1 MDCPLCRTGFKN
13 AKALRQHKER
23 IHYPIQEMKA
33 FGSSLATEDLGQ
45 ECQIC
50 GEKFLT
56 ENILNYHRL
65 YSHNLR
71 QRAHNSALTNFMTI
85 FDSLK

>member
-33 FGSSLATEDLGQ
+33 FGSSLTTEELGQ
-45 ECQIC
+45 ECQM
-50 GEKFLT
+50 
-56 ENILNYHRL
+56 
-65 YSHNLR
+65 
-71 QRAHNSALTNFMTI
+71 RAHNSALTNFMTI